1 MYVYGKVVA
10 LDGHVHA
17 KSLELVE
24 AADQRILARQEQHL
38 RGQLEQPLVEQVHMF
53 VDEEVS
59 GQQKTNTNKSSQITF
74 FYFFLKRYES
84 YFVKST
90 RLTRISRSR
99 GLFGLSPAIGSDERS
114 SLPAVTRTALKSSF
128 FIMRMMLPSI
138 SS

>member
-59 GQQKTNTNKSSQITF
+59 GQQKTNTKTVKYKF
-74 FYFFLKRYES
+74 FFHFILKRYIQ
-84 YFVKST
+84 
-90 RLTRISRSR
+90 LT
-99 GLFGLSPAIGSDERS
+99 L
-114 SLPAVTRTALKSSF
+114 
-128 FIMRMMLPSI
+128 
-138 SS
+138 